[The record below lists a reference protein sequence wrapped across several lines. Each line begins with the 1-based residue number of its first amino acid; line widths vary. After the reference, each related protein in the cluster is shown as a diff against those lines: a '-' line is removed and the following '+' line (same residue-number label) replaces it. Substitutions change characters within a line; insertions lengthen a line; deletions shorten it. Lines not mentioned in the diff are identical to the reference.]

1 VATWA
6 EFAAEEPELAQYGWE
21 LLREE
26 QGYAFLATVTAR
38 GAPRVHPVVPFVAE
52 GKLLVSVP
60 AESPKVRDLRTEPRY
75 MLHATVGD
83 NDTEFALRGCAREV
97 IELDCNARLGDL
109 HELNR
114 VDLRGDEVIFELD
127 IDRVDAAIWE
137 EGPPHR
143 QTWRGQRSPKAARG

>member
-6 EFAAEEPELAQYGWE
+6 EFAAAEPELAQYGWE

-26 QGYAFLATVTAR
+26 QGYAFLATVTVR

-52 GKLLVSVP
+52 GRLLVSVP
-60 AESPKVRDLRTEPRY
+60 AESPKVRDLRAEPRY

-97 IELDCNARLGDL
+97 IELDRSARLRDL
-109 HELNR
+109 HELNQ

-127 IDRVDAAIWE
+127 IDRVDAAIWDE
-137 EGPPHR
+137 APHR
-143 QTWRGQRSPKAARG
+143 QTWRGHQSPNVARG